1 MTFKRILMA
10 SAVIAAL
17 APNVSRGQGFQ
28 APGGGGRKDF
38 APADPTP
45 TQPPAQAP
53 AFPPSSGQ
61 FPPPPAQAAPFP
73 GQFPNAGAFPPPQ
86 GGGMPSFGA
95 PSPNG
100 QMGGGQMGGGQM
112 GGQMGGQQPR
122 LGFGAPPPPP
132 APPPGQ
138 PQRPNLADELT
149 DFGVPPQSE
158 MKRDVATPT
167 PMSIPGG
174 HVITTLEVAQTRG
187 MQVLLLDVLAGA
199 PHQEIPG
206 AVWLPG
212 AGMAG
217 TYNDDVQR
225 TLWQVASQASHM
237 NPEYPIVVFCAGSR
251 CWESYNAALRLIN
264 LGFKTVLWY
273 RGGLASWEA
282 AGLPM
287 SPPPGGG
294 QQGQGGGFGFQQQ
307 PQRQ

>member
-1 MTFKRILMA
+1 MFQRILIA
-10 SAVIAAL
+10 SAVIAVL
-17 APNVSRGQGFQ
+17 APGVSRGQGFQ
-28 APGGGGRKDF
+28 PPGGGGRKDF
-38 APADPTP
+38 APSDQTQ

-61 FPPPPAQAAPFP
+61 FPSPSAPASPFP
-73 GQFPNAGAFPPPQ
+73 GQYPNAGAMPAPQ
-86 GGGMPSFGA
+86 GGGMPNFGA
-95 PSPNG
+95 PPPPN
-100 QMGGGQMGGGQM
+100 
-112 GGQMGGQQPR
+112 GQMGGQQPR

-158 MKRDVATPT
+158 MKEDVGNPTPT
-167 PMSIPGG
+167 SIPGG

-187 MQVLLLDVLAGA
+187 MQVLLLDVLYGA

-212 AGMAG
+212 AGRAG

-237 NPEYPIVVFCAGSR
+237 NPDYPIVVFCLGSR

-273 RGGLASWEA
+273 RGGLEAWEA

-287 SPPPGGG
+287 TPPPGAGN
-294 QQGQGGGFGFQQQ
+294 QQGQGSGFGFQQQ
-307 PQRQ
+307 QPQRQ